1 MDAATSTTARFGR
14 FGVWLDDRSITAEVA
29 TEIEK
34 MGFGAAWVGGSP
46 DGDLRWAE
54 PALAATTTL
63 TLASAIVTIWS
74 TPAATA
80 AQTFHRIDESFPGRF
95 YLGIGIGHPE
105 HAGDYRR
112 PYDALTSYLD
122 ELDQHGV
129 PADRRILAALGPRV
143 TRLAVQRSIGTH
155 PYLTTAEDTASTR
168 EAIGPQPFLAPEH
181 KVVWSTDTAYARA
194 VGRNTLDKYLGLS
207 NMTTSLRR
215 LGFTDDD
222 LVEPGSDR
230 LVDALIAHGHPD
242 AIAERLHQH
251 HSSARRTTAIRRP
264 PRAEQSRP
272 DPAAVARPLFVEDAA
287 APPATAATGCWSDR
301 PKVWPR
307 TCSGVFTPAPPM
319 TSRTSPPR

>member
-251 HSSARRTTAIRRP
+251 LTAGADHLTIQVLGGQRQSDVLPALSSLAQTLR
-264 PRAEQSRP
+264 
-272 DPAAVARPLFVEDAA
+272 L
-287 APPATAATGCWSDR
+287 
-301 PKVWPR
+301 
-307 TCSGVFTPAPPM
+307 
-319 TSRTSPPR
+319 